1 MRHWQANQ
9 KLTNQQ
15 IETIKFLRS
24 AGFSLSLIGQALNKH
39 YGVSV
44 SIAYYHASENRA
56 SYDNVL
62 RQEVADDRLEKKQ
75 LIRMMIKEGMTTKQV
90 AEEWGVT
97 LSEVNKIYCT

>member
-44 SIAYYHASENRA
+44 SIAYYHASENRE

-62 RQEVADDRLEKKQ
+62 RQEIVDSRLEQKQ
-75 LIRMMIKEGMTTKQV
+75 AIRTLLQEGMTTKQV
-90 AEEWGVT
+90 AEQWGVT
-97 LSEVNKIYCT
+97 LSEVNRIYCT

>member
-15 IETIKFLRS
+15 IETIKFLRA

-75 LIRMMIKEGMTTKQV
+75 LIRMMIKEGMNTQQV

>member
-62 RQEVADDRLEKKQ
+62 RQEEADVRVGKKQ
-75 LIRMMIKEGMTTKQV
+75 LIRMMITEGMTTQQV
-90 AEEWGVT
+90 AEQWGVT
-97 LSEVNKIYCT
+97 LTEVNKIYCT

>member
-15 IETIKFLRS
+15 IETIKFLRA